1 MYQQQDSTHTAHQ
14 AAASLPQGEQLQGFR
29 VDSQHVQAP
38 AKPLTPYQVLR
49 QLPADATPAQQDS
62 AIQAVFHRE
71 NTHLSTR
78 PDTLHLPGHDVG
90 KDPREVNLPQYY
102 RETFFSNDTLL
113 HPEISGG
120 RYGVAGDPVP
130 YTIRGDNTITTL
142 LLLCFIVSI
151 ISFARTHGFI
161 LRQAKDFFAVPHS
174 GLTTEVTETTSEFR
188 FQFFLGAQT
197 CLLAA
202 IITFFYVQERI
213 ADTFILRS
221 QYMMIW
227 IFFGCYLGY
236 FLLKAFLY
244 AIVNWAFFDKKSNQ
258 TWQKSLLFLTCVEG
272 VVLFPLVLL
281 LTYFNM
287 SMQNVIIYATIV
299 VVLTKLLVFYRT
311 HIIFFRQNSAFLQ
324 NILYFCALE
333 IVPLF
338 SLWGILVTIVDF
350 LKINF

>member
-1 MYQQQDSTHTAHQ
+1 MYQQQDSTHTAHP
-14 AAASLPQGEQLQGFR
+14 AAASLPQGEQLQGIR

-142 LLLCFIVSI
+142 LLLCFIVSM

-161 LRQAKDFFAVPHS
+161 LRQAKDFVSSSSLAPRPVCWRPSSRSSMYRSASPTPSSSVHS
-174 GLTTEVTETTSEFR
+174 T
-188 FQFFLGAQT
+188 
-197 CLLAA
+197 
-202 IITFFYVQERI
+202 
-213 ADTFILRS
+213 
-221 QYMMIW
+221 
-227 IFFGCYLGY
+227 
-236 FLLKAFLY
+236 
-244 AIVNWAFFDKKSNQ
+244 
-258 TWQKSLLFLTCVEG
+258 
-272 VVLFPLVLL
+272 
-281 LTYFNM
+281 
-287 SMQNVIIYATIV
+287 
-299 VVLTKLLVFYRT
+299 
-311 HIIFFRQNSAFLQ
+311 
-324 NILYFCALE
+324 
-333 IVPLF
+333 
-338 SLWGILVTIVDF
+338 
-350 LKINF
+350 